1 MKKKTVIFLL
11 TGCLATSPITVFAS
25 ESTDISGMTLE
36 ELQKA
41 YLELE
46 AKYNALLEEEHTTEQ
61 QVNEGASSGA
71 QTMESGGMIFTLNSV
86 TQSASLPGYFEDET
100 PEDPNNVF
108 LVFDLEVQNTNEEDG
123 YINMFYSAGYVD
135 GYAID
140 PSTLLTADIET
151 FAGDIAAG
159 RNRAGQVVFEVPSD
173 WSEFEYIYAAEY
185 DNIDIS
191 FIVSPEDVTQE

>member
-1 MKKKTVIFLL
+1 MKKKIVTFLL
-11 TGCLATSPITVFAS
+11 IGCLAASPTTIFAS
-25 ESTDISGMTLE
+25 ENTDISDMTLE
-36 ELQKA
+36 ELQQA

-46 AKYNALLEEEHTTEQ
+46 AKYNALLGEENATEQ
-61 QVNEGASSGA
+61 QVDENSSGT
-71 QTMESGGMIFTLNSV
+71 QTLESGGMVFTLNSV

-140 PSTLLTADIET
+140 PSTLLTADIES
-151 FAGDIAAG
+151 FSGDIAAG

-185 DNIDIS
+185 DNINIS
-191 FIVSPEDVTQE
+191 FIVSPEDVILN